1 MKQIKLLNSIAA
13 SGLDLLREAGYGLGT
28 DIADPDGIMV
38 RSADMH
44 SYAFGDK
51 LLAIARAGAGVNN
64 IPVDACTKKGVVV
77 FNAPGANANGV
88 KELTV
93 CALLLASRDIVAG
106 INWAQGLKGQENVTK
121 LVESGK
127 GAFAGHE
134 IQGKVLGVV
143 GLGAVGGQVA
153 NVAHDMNM
161 QVLGCDPFLSVDAA
175 WRLSHSIGKASS
187 FDDLYEQS
195 DYLTLH
201 VPSTPETKGMINKET
216 LGRMKDGVRIIN
228 LARGDL
234 VNNEDIKAALQSG
247 KVARYV
253 TDFPTEDL
261 LGVEGVIAIPH
272 LGASTEEAEDNSAL
286 MAAKE
291 LTQYL
296 ETGNISNSVNFP
308 EASMPRVGDVR
319 LCVLHWN
326 VPKVLAGLA
335 SAISEM
341 GINIEHML
349 NRSKGYAAY
358 TIIEISGE
366 LPPDLVPTILA
377 IESVI
382 RVNVFE

>member
-1 MKQIKLLNSIAA
+1 M
-13 SGLDLLREAGYGLGT
+13 
-28 DIADPDGIMV
+28 
-38 RSADMH
+38 
-44 SYAFGDK
+44 
-51 LLAIARAGAGVNN
+51 
-64 IPVDACTKKGVVV
+64 
-77 FNAPGANANGV
+77 
-88 KELTV
+88 
-93 CALLLASRDIVAG
+93 
-106 INWAQGLKGQENVTK
+106 
-121 LVESGK
+121 
-127 GAFAGHE
+127 
-134 IQGKVLGVV
+134 
-143 GLGAVGGQVA
+143 
-153 NVAHDMNM
+153 
-161 QVLGCDPFLSVDAA
+161 
-175 WRLSHSIGKASS
+175 
-187 FDDLYEQS
+187 
-195 DYLTLH
+195 
-201 VPSTPETKGMINKET
+201 
-216 LGRMKDGVRIIN
+216 
-228 LARGDL
+228 
-234 VNNEDIKAALQSG
+234 
-247 KVARYV
+247 

-308 EASMPRVGDVR
+308 EASMPRMGDVR